1 MSASIDQLSSILLT
15 PLPTR
20 FRHSNIIPRS
30 ASESNRAALLFNSH
44 VRMAGVKIMPCYL
57 GIQPPSRFHSRQNGP
72 HARLNLLHRGN
83 SLSVSRPQRDRIHL
97 THLTSSSHNYPSC
110 QFLTFGAISSQ
121 GQGFLIAV
129 KFCCLIFSFFSFF
142 SSFLLCFNL
151 SLFDFGS
158 SLSLTLNSH
167 SFTHSLITI
176 HHCSSTH
183 QLINKAHPT
192 HLHTTQHNTTHH
204 PSIAPSRESR
214 IPSPSPSSSSSFSS
228 IPQLLLHSALPH

>member
-121 GQGFLIAV
+121 GQGFLIAGTLNNTNLHAERG
-129 KFCCLIFSFFSFF
+129 KEILAWSQRTGTRYNAFESTSA
-142 SSFLLCFNL
+142 SSFHLFCDDAGLAVRCFCIY
-151 SLFDFGS
+151 FE
-158 SLSLTLNSH
+158 LN
-167 SFTHSLITI
+167 FVV
-176 HHCSSTH
+176 
-183 QLINKAHPT
+183 
-192 HLHTTQHNTTHH
+192 
-204 PSIAPSRESR
+204 
-214 IPSPSPSSSSSFSS
+214 
-228 IPQLLLHSALPH
+228 